1 MNFRYYT
8 PSESH
13 AIEDLFSSVF
23 KESEGESEGLLI
35 GDLAKNLLSTTAPED
50 LFVFVAVEGD
60 EIIGTIFVT
69 RMPTENEAE
78 LFVLAPVAVATK
90 HQGKGVGQK
99 LIEYGIKELKEV
111 GIKVLVTYG
120 DPNFYSKTGFQ
131 QITEDMMQPPFKLT
145 QPEGWLAQALDQNPL
160 QKIEGKCS
168 CVSALDDPS
177 YW

>member
-1 MNFRYYT
+1 MNFRHYT
-8 PSESH
+8 PSESRS
-13 AIEDLFSSVF
+13 IEVLFSSVF
-23 KESEGESEGLLI
+23 EESEGESEGLLI
-35 GDLAKNLLSTTAPED
+35 GELAKNLLSTTAPED
-50 LFVFVAVEGD
+50 LFVFVAVEDD
-60 EIIGTIFVT
+60 EILGAIIVT
-69 RMPTENEAE
+69 RMPAGKEAG

-90 HQGKGVGQK
+90 NQGKGVGQK
-99 LIEYGIKELKEV
+99 LIEYGIKELKAV

-131 QITEDMMQPPFKLT
+131 QITEDMIHPPFTLT

-168 CVSALDDPS
+168 CVSALNDPS